1 MVKIIKATPSDF
13 ELLMS
18 IGRTTFIEA
27 HEMSGSK
34 EDLDTYLNSVYN
46 TDSFKKELEN
56 VNNIFYLIYYNNIPV
71 GFSKIIL
78 NFTNAAIIEQ
88 SITKLDRIYILKEYH
103 DKKLGVDLFNFN
115 LQLSQL
121 NQQKGMW
128 LYVWVENQRA
138 INFYNKVGFT
148 IAGSYNF
155 KLSETRSN
163 PNHIMYLNY

>member
-1 MVKIIKATPSDF
+1 MIQIIKATQKDF
-13 ELLMS
+13 DLLMD
-18 IGRTTFIEA
+18 IGRTTFMEA

-34 EDLDTYLNSVYN
+34 EDLDIYLNSVYN

-56 VNNIFYLIYYNNIPV
+56 ANNIFYLIYYNNIPV

-78 NFTNAAIIEQ
+78 NFPNLAIAEQ
-88 SITKLDRIYILKEYH
+88 SITKLDRIYILKTFH

-115 LQLSQL
+115 LKLSQ
-121 NQQKGMW
+121 NHQQKGMW

-155 KLSETRSN
+155 KLSQTRSN